1 MKYWFV
7 KLDNFVKKSFY
18 MSPTLFLQSEVQ
30 DPYLLYAVMLNE
42 HPVYWDEANQIWAIY
57 SHKYCTEILN
67 SPNVHIPVINKNNEQ
82 KLNEYALLIIN
93 QLSRLSNDLQ
103 HQIAK
108 ETAMLLFS
116 NMKSISI
123 DKIIEDLLQNGLI
136 QNKTDWVNT
145 VCKKL
150 PILVVLKSFDFKED
164 NCLFISEKIEQL
176 VKIMLPNK
184 STEQVQSINEIS
196 KEIYLI
202 TEKHLSSLNF
212 YQPLLNTISKIHTIG
227 IDETITMCVSN
238 LIGLFIQSY
247 DAGRGILS
255 NSLLQ
260 IMNNNNLIF
269 ENNKSKMWIQK
280 SVIETLRFDPPIHN
294 TRRVAV
300 ADLTL
305 GDTIIKKGDSIF
317 LVLAAANRDPEKFNS
332 PMDFDIDRTNNNE
345 HLTFG
350 IGGHMCLAKHFSIN
364 LATEALWYL
373 LNQYK
378 TIKLLERNIQYEPMI
393 NARLP
398 KTILIS
404 LL

>member
-1 MKYWFV
+1 
-7 KLDNFVKKSFY
+7 
-18 MSPTLFLQSEVQ
+18 MSSTLFLQSEVQ
-30 DPYLLYAVMLNE
+30 DPYSLYATMLNE
-42 HPVYWDEANQIWAIY
+42 HPAYWDEANQIWAIY
-57 SHKYCTEILN
+57 SHKYCTEIL
-67 SPNVHIPVINKNNEQ
+67 SSSNVHIPVINQNNEQ
-82 KLNEYALLIIN
+82 KLNEYALRIVS
-93 QLSRLSNDLQ
+93 QLSRLSNGIQ

-123 DKIIEDLLQNGLI
+123 NEITEELLQNGLI

-150 PILVVLKSFDFKED
+150 PILVILKSFDFKED
-164 NCLFISEKIEQL
+164 DCLFISEKTEQL

-202 TEKHLSSLNF
+202 TEKQLSSLNF
-212 YQPLLNTISKIHTIG
+212 YQPLLNTISKTHNIG
-227 IDETITMCVSN
+227 LNETIAMCVSN
-238 LIGLFIQSY
+238 LMGLFIQSY

-260 IMNNNNLIF
+260 IINNDNIIF
-269 ENNKSKMWIQK
+269 ENGRNKMWTQK
-280 SVIETLRFDPPIHN
+280 LVIETLRFDPPIHN

-300 ADLTL
+300 ADITL
-305 GDTIIKKGDSIF
+305 GDTLIKKGDAIF
-317 LVLAAANRDPEKFNS
+317 LVLAAANRDPQKFNN
-332 PMDFDIDRTNNNE
+332 PMNFDIERTNSNE

-364 LATEALWYL
+364 LATEALSYL
-373 LNQYK
+373 LDQYK
-378 TIKLLERNIQYEPMI
+378 IIKLLENNIQYEPMI

-398 KTILIS
+398 KNILIS
-404 LL
+404 NS